1 MIKCERNSKGKTV
14 IEAQGD
20 AMTLAADCCEIISAI
35 YVNLPPHV
43 RQAFKTSVLLAVNHK
58 DSPMWSTERKF
69 DGVAG
74 CVDITE
80 LKRQCGMSDEGGSSM
95 TRVDLTKAQCTEL
108 ANYLFGVLDR
118 GMGAGHVDW
127 IEMLVLARRALAA
140 AEELPEVS
148 VPLIPPPEPVKS
160 AAPSAAPRSGAAEAA
175 ELKRA
180 TLARLEAYRGRG
192 AGLVSFTPLAELC
205 APVDGKAVT
214 PEMLGRMLNRERFP
228 VAVWRSVAAALDKME
243 QKKGVDEDGKD
254 D

>member
-1 MIKCERNSKGKTV
+1 
-14 IEAQGD
+14 
-20 AMTLAADCCEIISAI
+20 
-35 YVNLPPHV
+35 
-43 RQAFKTSVLLAVNHK
+43 
-58 DSPMWSTERKF
+58 
-69 DGVAG
+69 
-74 CVDITE
+74 
-80 LKRQCGMSDEGGSSM
+80 M

-140 AEELPEVS
+140 AEELPGVS

-160 AAPSAAPRSGAAEAA
+160 AAPSTISRSGAAEAA

-214 PEMLGRMLNRERFP
+214 PEMLGRMLSRERFP

-243 QKKGVDEDGKD
+243 QKKGVEAG
-254 D
+254 

>member
-1 MIKCERNSKGKTV
+1 
-14 IEAQGD
+14 
-20 AMTLAADCCEIISAI
+20 
-35 YVNLPPHV
+35 
-43 RQAFKTSVLLAVNHK
+43 
-58 DSPMWSTERKF
+58 
-69 DGVAG
+69 
-74 CVDITE
+74 
-80 LKRQCGMSDEGGSSM
+80 M

-148 VPLIPPPEPVKS
+148 VPLIPPPDPVKS

-180 TLARLEAYRGRG
+180 TLTRLKAYRGRG

-214 PEMLGRMLNRERFP
+214 PEMLGRMLSRERFP
-228 VAVWRSVAAALDKME
+228 VTVWRAVAAALDRME
-243 QKKGVDEDGKD
+243 KRDGGAKNED
-254 D
+254 

>member
-1 MIKCERNSKGKTV
+1 
-14 IEAQGD
+14 
-20 AMTLAADCCEIISAI
+20 
-35 YVNLPPHV
+35 
-43 RQAFKTSVLLAVNHK
+43 
-58 DSPMWSTERKF
+58 
-69 DGVAG
+69 
-74 CVDITE
+74 
-80 LKRQCGMSDEGGSSM
+80 M

-160 AAPSAAPRSGAAEAA
+160 DESAAAPRSGAAEAA
-175 ELKRA
+175 EFKRA
-180 TLARLEAYRGRG
+180 TLTRLEAYRGRG

-243 QKKGVDEDGKD
+243 QKKGVDAGW
-254 D
+254 